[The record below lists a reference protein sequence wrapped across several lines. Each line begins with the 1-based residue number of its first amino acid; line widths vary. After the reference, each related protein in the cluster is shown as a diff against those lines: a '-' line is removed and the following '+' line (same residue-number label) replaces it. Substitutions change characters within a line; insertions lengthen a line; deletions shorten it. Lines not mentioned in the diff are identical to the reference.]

1 MVERQQ
7 AYQEGLCSVEALMH
21 VDWIHMA
28 HDSTWLWS
36 VMMYRAINRQMP
48 SIYDMVQPQ
57 DTTQY
62 TAETQSNCTQVVTPI
77 WQSIAVHIIGL
88 AVITV
93 RPTASKPVIN

>member
-1 MVERQQ
+1 MVERLQ
-7 AYQEGLCSVEALMH
+7 AYQKGLCSVEALTH

-36 VMMYRAINRQMP
+36 VMMYRAINRQIP
-48 SIYDMVQPQ
+48 SIYDVVQPQ

-62 TAETQSNCTQVVTPI
+62 TVETQSNCTQAVMPI
-77 WQSIAVHIIGL
+77 WQSIAVHIGL